1 MLNQWGSYKGLRGGK
16 RCYGGQDAYG
26 MGSTVTTGVMASAT
40 WPANNLAI
48 YFPVSLEELTQVAQ
62 FWCVNGAVAS
72 GNVDMGLYAADGTRL
87 SSIGSTAQ
95 SGTSTLQVFD
105 VADLVLSPGW
115 YYVALALS
123 STVGTI
129 LAATLANA
137 ALGRIGG
144 LLEETSAFALPATAT
159 FAKFTRTISPRCG
172 FTGSTVV

>member
-16 RCYGGQDAYG
+16 RCYGGQDPYG
-26 MGSTVTTGVMASAT
+26 MGSTVSTVLPALAT

-48 YFPVSLEELTQVAQ
+48 YLPVYLEELTQVAQ
-62 FWCVNGAVAS
+62 FWCANGATAS
-72 GNVDMGLYAADGTRL
+72 GNVDMGLYTADGTQL

-105 VADLVLSPGW
+105 VTDLLLSPGW

-129 LAATLANA
+129 LGGGIVNA
-137 ALGRIGG
+137 PQGRIGG
-144 LLEETSAFALPATAT
+144 LLEEVSAFPLPATAT
-159 FAKFTRTISPRCG
+159 FATFTRTFNPRCG